1 MKIFRRCAL
10 GAALFA
16 VSIGGVANAQAIKN
30 EPEQRKFTAEEIEA
44 VAMPDLAFDPADV
57 QEKDFEKYFYF
68 HRENTSFDEAYADII
83 ECDSLVSGYNYYL
96 GADNA
101 AISNAMAQNGILAG
115 AVGGMIGSLLADAI
129 FGSAERR
136 KAKRINMRNCM
147 YYKEY
152 DRYGLKKDLW
162 QAFHFEEG
170 LSRENVDKREAALL
184 QQARVASGPKPT
196 TPELLP

>member
-1 MKIFRRCAL
+1 MNIFRRSVV
-10 GAALFA
+10 GAALIA
-16 VSIGGVANAQAIKN
+16 VSISGAANAQAIKN
-30 EPEQRKFTAEEIEA
+30 EPEQRVFTAEEIEA
-44 VAMPDLAFDPADV
+44 VPMPELAFDPGEV
-57 QEKDFEKYFYF
+57 QAKDMEKYFYF
-68 HRENTSFDEAYADII
+68 HRENTSFDDAYADII

-96 GADNA
+96 GTD
-101 AISNAMAQNGILAG
+101 SNTLAQSMTTYGPLAG

-136 KAKRINMRNCM
+136 KQKRINMRNCM
-147 YYKEY
+147 FYKDY

-170 LSRENVDKREAALL
+170 LNRENADKREAAIL

-196 TPELLP
+196 TQELLP

>member
-1 MKIFRRCAL
+1 MTILRRCAL
-10 GAALFA
+10 GAALLA
-16 VSIGGVANAQAIKN
+16 VSSGGVANAQAIKN
-30 EPEQRKFTAEEIEA
+30 EPEARVFTADEIEA
-44 VAMPDLAFDPADV
+44 VAMPELIFDPAKV

-68 HRENTSFDEAYADII
+68 HREDTSFDEAYADIT
-83 ECDSLVSGYNYYL
+83 ECDALVSGYNYYL
-96 GADNA
+96 GANDA

-115 AVGGMIGSLLADAI
+115 AIGGMIGSLLADAI
-129 FGSAERR
+129 LGSAERR
-136 KAKRINMRNCM
+136 KQKRKNMRNCM

-152 DRYGLKKDLW
+152 VRYGLKKDLW

-196 TPELLP
+196 TQELMP

>member
-1 MKIFRRCAL
+1 MKLLRRCAFGVAVL
-10 GAALFA
+10 A
-16 VSIGGVANAQAIKN
+16 VSISGTANAQAIKN
-30 EPEQRKFTAEEIEA
+30 EPEARVFTAEEIEA
-44 VAMPDLAFDPADV
+44 VEMPELAFDPSDV
-57 QEKDFEKYFYF
+57 KEKDFEKYFYF
-68 HRENTSFDEAYADII
+68 HRENTSFDEAYADIT

-96 GADNA
+96 GASDA
-101 AISNAMAQNGILAG
+101 AISNAMVQNGILAG
-115 AVGGMIGSLLADAI
+115 AIGGMIGSLLADAI

-136 KAKRINMRNCM
+136 KQKRINMRNCM

-170 LSRENVDKREAALL
+170 LSRENADKREAALM

-196 TPELLP
+196 TQELLP